1 MSENTVYM
9 IPLSG
14 EYKISLFYR
23 QYLQFFRKCR
33 LKNFKIADILNKI
46 QFSKDIL
53 CYYNS
58 NAKIIAQ

>member
-23 QYLQFFRKCR
+23 QYLQFFRKYR
-33 LKNFKIADILNKI
+33 LKNFKIADILNVETG
-46 QFSKDIL
+46 D
-53 CYYNS
+53 
-58 NAKIIAQ
+58 